1 MQLEAMLLWLWHR
14 LAAAAP
20 VRPLA
25 WELPYALNREKKKR
39 IMKYLVTGTYLIFG
53 LRKAFFQTD
62 TMAASIQIYRKVVM
76 VLSTRKILM
85 EKILQFHV

>member
-1 MQLEAMLLWLWHR
+1 
-14 LAAAAP
+14 
-20 VRPLA
+20 
-25 WELPYALNREKKKR
+25 
-39 IMKYLVTGTYLIFG
+39 MKYLVTGTYLIFG